1 MKDKRKLKLKKFYF
15 HPITVF
21 IFLTFMVMALS
32 GILSIFQTQA
42 TYNIVNVNTK
52 DLEPTLITVENL
64 FSFTGLKFIIS
75 NAAKN
80 FLSFGPLGMLL
91 LSLIGITVA
100 EGTGFIE
107 TFTRRHLR
115 KIPKG
120 TLTFIVIFI
129 ATISSL
135 INEVGYAILI
145 PLVALIY
152 FINNRNPILGIVTAF
167 CGVAFSY
174 GVSIFVGSMEVSLMN
189 YTRDAAMLID
199 DATHISLTSNLIF
212 IIVATIILSIVGT
225 FVIEKIIAPRIGKY
239 KREDEFSKTETYKVI
254 NIEEEEQRLI
264 EKDKYEKRGL
274 RSALIAS
281 IIVLFIFIYS
291 LIPNLPFS
299 GMLLDM
305 EENAYVNQL
314 FGENSYFQDGFAYL
328 VSLVFILSGIAYGI
342 GSKTIKNDKEIIEN
356 ANKKFSNIGSMIIL
370 IFVVAQF
377 IAVFRKTNI
386 GLIVAA
392 WLASLLEHMSLS
404 GIPLILV
411 SLLLIAV
418 SNFLLTS
425 PASKWMVFSPIM
437 VPMFMQSNIS
447 PQFAQIVLRAGDSMT
462 KGFTPLLASFV
473 IYIGYLNIYNLHKE
487 KPFTI
492 RRSLTMIAPYFLII
506 SLTWILLV
514 IGWYIVGIPIG
525 PGVSPTI

>member
-1 MKDKRKLKLKKFYF
+1 
-15 HPITVF
+15 
-21 IFLTFMVMALS
+21 
-32 GILSIFQTQA
+32 
-42 TYNIVNVNTK
+42 
-52 DLEPTLITVENL
+52 
-64 FSFTGLKFIIS
+64 
-75 NAAKN
+75 
-80 FLSFGPLGMLL
+80 
-91 LSLIGITVA
+91 
-100 EGTGFIE
+100 
-107 TFTRRHLR
+107 
-115 KIPKG
+115 
-120 TLTFIVIFI
+120 
-129 ATISSL
+129 
-135 INEVGYAILI
+135 
-145 PLVALIY
+145 
-152 FINNRNPILGIVTAF
+152 
-167 CGVAFSY
+167 
-174 GVSIFVGSMEVSLMN
+174 
-189 YTRDAAMLID
+189 
-199 DATHISLTSNLIF
+199 
-212 IIVATIILSIVGT
+212 
-225 FVIEKIIAPRIGKY
+225 
-239 KREDEFSKTETYKVI
+239 
-254 NIEEEEQRLI
+254 
-264 EKDKYEKRGL
+264 
-274 RSALIAS
+274 
-281 IIVLFIFIYS
+281 
-291 LIPNLPFS
+291 
-299 GMLLDM
+299 MLLDM